1 MRRQIS
7 FCCKLLASFVIL
19 AGWSIGTA
27 RADSVPEPEKVFIPV
42 HAAGKILRMAALVY
56 KPAGEGPFPVII
68 FSHGRSPK
76 VSERSALIHPILS
89 GHAGYW
95 IKKGFAILAPIRP
108 GYGETGGEDLEAS
121 GIKISKSGECSGN
134 PTYAQVA
141 ENAADA
147 IEGELIWLQHQ
158 AWANPR
164 KIILVGQSVGGMATV
179 AAGARNLSGVIAYI
193 NFSGGTGGNPELTPS
208 HSCFPEALTALYGQ
222 FGRTTKLPNLWLY
235 AQNDLFWG
243 ETAPKI
249 WHAAFAKA
257 GGKGEFVETDPLP
270 SEDGH
275 QLLAKGGRLWSQ
287 HVDPFIASLGL
298 ISANKD

>member
-1 MRRQIS
+1 M
-7 FCCKLLASFVIL
+7 
-19 AGWSIGTA
+19 
-27 RADSVPEPEKVFIPV
+27 
-42 HAAGKILRMAALVY
+42 
-56 KPAGEGPFPVII
+56 
-68 FSHGRSPK
+68 
-76 VSERSALIHPILS
+76 
-89 GHAGYW
+89 
-95 IKKGFAILAPIRP
+95 
-108 GYGETGGEDLEAS
+108 
-121 GIKISKSGECSGN
+121 
-134 PTYAQVA
+134 
-141 ENAADA
+141 
-147 IEGELIWLQHQ
+147 
-158 AWANPR
+158 
-164 KIILVGQSVGGMATV
+164 VGQSVGGMATV